1 ILAIGRIQKLPVVE
15 GERIAIG
22 ERLSLTLSCDHRAV
36 DGALG
41 ARYLDE
47 LRDILERPESLAL

>member
-1 ILAIGRIQKLPVVE
+1 VPVVE

-22 ERLSLTLSCDHRAV
+22 ERLSLTMSCDHRAV

-47 LRDILERPESLAL
+47 LREILERPEALAL